1 MPVKRT
7 LSISS
12 SYNMNKTH
20 KMSCQIQIIKLSF
33 NRYNTRKDKH
43 GFKRNLKIYQANKIQ
58 LSSKLDKLAKTPS
71 GRQRQIQV
79 NQTWNYYKEKIKE
92 NLSSDEGQAI
102 YRRRKYDVEPVLGRM
117 KRDFGVRRTILE
129 DKNPLKTI

>member
-1 MPVKRT
+1 MPDK
-7 LSISS
+7 
-12 SYNMNKTH
+12 
-20 KMSCQIQIIKLSF
+20 IIKLSF
-33 NRYNTRKDKH
+33 NRYNTRKDKY

-102 YRRRKYDVEPVLGRM
+102 YRRRKYDVEPVFGRM
-117 KRDFGVRRTILE
+117 KRDFGVRRTHLRNAFCEI
-129 DKNPLKTI
+129 